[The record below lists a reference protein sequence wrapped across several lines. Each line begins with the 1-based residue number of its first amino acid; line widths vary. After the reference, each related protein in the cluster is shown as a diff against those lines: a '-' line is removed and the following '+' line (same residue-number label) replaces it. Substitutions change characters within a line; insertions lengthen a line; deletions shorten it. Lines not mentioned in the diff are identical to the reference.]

1 MKKKALYSSARRASP
16 LGPARAASAYTPP
29 PSAVLE
35 EPVAP
40 PAPPSWFARQIT
52 RFKGLVRRREK
63 LFLVAAS
70 AAVAVA
76 ALFIYM
82 ALMPGARNYTQHDI
96 DLAVRST
103 LEHTPQPPSVAS
115 RAYAVIR
122 PSVVR
127 VNQLEKEKGS
137 DELVTKGVGTGVIID
152 DKGTI
157 LTNLHVVAGADKVG
171 VEFVDGS
178 KSEADVISVQPE
190 NDLAVLRPKILP
202 DDIVPATLKST
213 AKLRPGDEVIAVGNP
228 FGIGISVSDGIIS
241 GLRRNYESA
250 DGKGSLT
257 NLIQFDAAA
266 NPGNSGGPLVTND
279 GEVVGI
285 VTAILNP
292 TSQRVFIGIGFAV
305 PIENAAAAAG
315 LSPF

>member
-1 MKKKALYSSARRASP
+1 MKRKALYSSSRRDISGRPMIGRLGAR
-16 LGPARAASAYTPP
+16 PP
-29 PSAVLE
+29 VAE
-35 EPVAP
+35 EPALP
-40 PAPPSWFARQIT
+40 PEPPSWFARRRT
-52 RFKGLVRRREK
+52 AFKAFYTRREK
-63 LFLVAAS
+63 VFGLVAS
-70 AAVAVA
+70 GVVAIL
-76 ALFIYM
+76 ALVLYTT
-82 ALMPGARNYTQHDI
+82 LMPGARNYTQHDI

-103 LEHTPQPPSVAS
+103 LEHIPEPPSAAS
-115 RAYAVIR
+115 RAYAVVR

-127 VNQLEKEKGS
+127 VNQLEKEKDS

-171 VEFVDGS
+171 VEYMDGT
-178 KSEADVISVQPE
+178 KSEAEVISVQPE
-190 NDLAVLRPKILP
+190 NDLAVLKPATIP
-202 DDIVPATLKST
+202 DDMVPATLKST

-228 FGIGISVSDGIIS
+228 FGIGVSVSDGIIS
-241 GLRRNYESA
+241 GLRRNYQSA
-250 DGKGSLT
+250 DGKSNLT

-266 NPGNSGGPLVTND
+266 NPGNSGGPLVTTD
-279 GEVVGI
+279 GEVIGI

-305 PIENAAAAAG
+305 PIENAAAAVG